1 MIDNSIIKDV
11 ITSEDVLGKD
21 VLDSR
26 GAFLGVSDKL
36 YIHPKTLKVVGI
48 SIDKGFMRKGFL
60 IGSGHIREVTNYAVF
75 LTIEPSFRLKG
86 MTVFGVK
93 GGKIGTV
100 KAVELVPNTNTIQEL
115 VVKSSVKGLGTIKI
129 ASEYLARMEQNVF
142 LNITTEE
149 LLKLNRVKK

>member
-1 MIDNSIIKDV
+1 M
-11 ITSEDVLGKD
+11 
-21 VLDSR
+21 
-26 GAFLGVSDKL
+26 
-36 YIHPKTLKVVGI
+36 KVVGI
-48 SIDKGFMRKGFL
+48 SVDKGFMRKGFL

-100 KAVELVPNTNTIQEL
+100 QEVKLVPNKNTIQEL

-142 LNITTEE
+142 LNITTDE

>member
-1 MIDNSIIKDV
+1 VIDNSIIKDV

-100 KAVELVPNTNTIQEL
+100 EAVELVPNTNTIQEL

>member
-1 MIDNSIIKDV
+1 MIENPSIKDA
-11 ITSEDVLGKD
+11 ITSADVLGKD
-21 VLDSR
+21 VIDSR

-36 YIHPKTLKVVGI
+36 YIHPKTLKIVGM
-48 SIDKGFMRKGFL
+48 SVDKGFMQKGFL
-60 IGSGHIREVTNYAVF
+60 IGSGHIREVMKYAVF

-100 KAVELVPNTNTIQEL
+100 KAVKLVPNTNTIEKL
-115 VVKSSVKGLGTIKI
+115 VVKSSVKGLGTITI

-142 LNITTEE
+142 LNITGEK
-149 LLKLNRVKK
+149 LLKLNHVKK